1 MKWYQK
7 RYADTKLAN
16 IIKKIGELTFSYFGL
31 ITYTIFILIIKLFI
45 FVYKKIEKMMNK
57 KERFQ

>member
-1 MKWYQK
+1 MRWYEK

-16 IIKKIGELTFSYFGL
+16 IIRKIGELTFSYLGL
-31 ITYTIFILIIKLFI
+31 ITYTIFILFVKLYIWF
-45 FVYKKIEKMMNK
+45 YRKIEKMMNK